1 TSPCKIMKIKILYAL
16 CLILL
21 VGFIY
26 ITDFVNPSGQ
36 DYFGMFVIGLLIVSL
51 IVSSYYNIKKL
62 KYTRKDK

>member
-1 TSPCKIMKIKILYAL
+1 MKIKILYVISL
-16 CLILL
+16 VLL
-21 VGFIY
+21 VALFY

>member
-1 TSPCKIMKIKILYAL
+1 MKIKILYVISL
-16 CLILL
+16 VLL
-21 VGFIY
+21 VALFY

-51 IVSSYYNIKKL
+51 IVSLYYNIKKL